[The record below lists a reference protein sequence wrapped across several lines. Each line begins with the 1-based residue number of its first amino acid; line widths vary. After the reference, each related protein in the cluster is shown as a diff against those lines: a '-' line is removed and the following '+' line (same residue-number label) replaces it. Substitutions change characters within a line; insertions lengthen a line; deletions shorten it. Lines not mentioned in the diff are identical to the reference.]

1 MNRYSTQ
8 RQCSLMKKMSRNS
21 SRRILEFHDDHCCTG
36 NVIGNFRRSSS
47 LRLRGEK
54 MVQRSPLSTRK
65 LIPIITENSHHKTR
79 SDGSRL
85 PEPSHRPRS
94 HSFNS
99 NNQGKPRKSC
109 LKPQDPCLDRNLSMT
124 DSAHTPPGSPED
136 LPDDESLHS
145 YGSAATAASVDAG
158 YAPFNGTT
166 FSGRSMRYVLHCSS
180 HAGLA
185 GDEYLTPTQRA
196 QKQIRR
202 LKALLCQAKKDLEKK
217 DSEIFH
223 LTKEVVEL
231 RLYKASICSPD
242 EKSNSSE
249 MVTIREN
256 AGEASIEES
265 IKCKESCR
273 QYDVTDSP
281 LFKDQTPTRCRNEM
295 QGSFT
300 DSGHFEDLTNSSLHS
315 KESVLLTNDAS
326 CMTEVNDSE
335 EERRIL
341 ISYYENKIETIMRSH
356 VGDTQE
362 LKKAHN
368 DKVESLLQKLAD
380 VNTRYSELLPN
391 YEQAKERIHI
401 LEKQLEDASKQLED
415 EEGRHRAMYLQMY
428 NKGVEAAK
436 FETDKESE
444 TDVSQGQL
452 NRVSV
457 EELLTQLQI
466 TQTELE
472 NVRDTAFTT
481 DRSTKSQAL
490 LSAKEAVSLW
500 VLGARKAMYRRIVES
515 QKGNKSNVDPEVTLQ
530 FLKSA
535 IYYFLTDPE
544 NHQGHLNAIENIL
557 GFTEA
562 EKKNIRKARAT

>member
-1 MNRYSTQ
+1 MNKNY
-8 RQCSLMKKMSRNS
+8 N
-21 SRRILEFHDDHCCTG
+21 RRVPEFHDEHCCTG
-36 NVIGNFRRSSS
+36 NVAGNFRRTSS

-65 LIPIITENSHHKTR
+65 LIPVITENGHEKTR
-79 SDGSRL
+79 SDGARL
-85 PEPSHRPRS
+85 MEPGHRQRS
-94 HSFNS
+94 HSFSS
-99 NNQGKPRKSC
+99 NAQHKSRKSC
-109 LKPQDPCLDRNLSMT
+109 LKPPDSYVDGKLDMT

-136 LPDDESLHS
+136 LPDDDSLHS

-202 LKALLCQAKKDLEKK
+202 LKGLLSHAKKDLEKK
-217 DSEIFH
+217 DSEIFQ

-231 RLYKASICSPD
+231 RLYKTSICSPD

-249 MVTIREN
+249 IVTIREN
-256 AGEASIEES
+256 ADDICTEQESLKHDEACSS
-265 IKCKESCR
+265 F
-273 QYDVTDSP
+273 DVTDSP
-281 LFKDQTPTRCRNEM
+281 LFKDQTPTRCRNDM

-300 DSGHFEDLTNSSLHS
+300 DSGHFDDLTNSSLHS
-315 KESVLLTNDAS
+315 KESVHMLTNEAA
-326 CMTEVNDSE
+326 CMTEEDSE
-335 EERRIL
+335 EERRSL
-341 ISYYENKIETIMRSH
+341 ISFYEKKVEDVMRAH
-356 VGDTQE
+356 VGETQE

-368 DKVESLLQKLAD
+368 DKVEALLQKLAD
-380 VNTRYSELLPN
+380 VNTRYCELLPN
-391 YEQAKERIHI
+391 YEQAKERIHS
-401 LEKQLEDASKQLED
+401 LEKQLEEASKQLQ
-415 EEGRHRAMYLQMY
+415 EEEHRHRSMYLQMY

-436 FETDKESE
+436 FELEKEGEAGTSQ
-444 TDVSQGQL
+444 VS
-452 NRVSV
+452 RVSV
-457 EELLTQLQI
+457 EELLEQLQI

-472 NVRDTAFTT
+472 NVR
-481 DRSTKSQAL
+481 
-490 LSAKEAVSLW
+490 
-500 VLGARKAMYRRIVES
+500 AMYRRIVES
-515 QKGNKSNVDPEVTLQ
+515 QKGSKTNVDPEVTLQ

-557 GFTEA
+557 GFTDS
-562 EKKNIRKARAT
+562 EKKNIHKARAT

>member
-1 MNRYSTQ
+1 MNRNY
-8 RQCSLMKKMSRNS
+8 
-21 SRRILEFHDDHCCTG
+21 SRRVADFHDEHCCAG
-36 NVIGNFRRSSS
+36 NVTGNFRRSSS

-54 MVQRSPLSTRK
+54 MVQRSPLATRK
-65 LIPIITENSHHKTR
+65 LIPIITENTHQKQR
-79 SDGSRL
+79 SDVPRL
-85 PEPSHRPRS
+85 QEPGHRQRS

-99 NNQGKPRKSC
+99 NPLQKPKKSC
-109 LKPQDPCLDRNLSMT
+109 LKVQESGLDRKLSMT

-185 GDEYLTPTQRA
+185 GEEYLTPTQRA

-202 LKALLCQAKKDLEKK
+202 LKNLLSQAKKDLDKK
-217 DSEIFH
+217 DSEIFQ

-249 MVTIREN
+249 IVTIREN
-256 AGEASIEES
+256 ADEASIEQDS
-265 IKCKESCR
+265 PKHGDACR
-273 QYDVTDSP
+273 SFDITDSP
-281 LFKDQTPTRCRNEM
+281 LFKNQTPTRCRNEM

-300 DSGHFEDLTNSSLHS
+300 DSGHFDDLTNSSLHS
-315 KESVLLTNDAS
+315 KESVHMLTHEAS
-326 CMTEVNDSE
+326 CMTDIGDGD
-335 EERRIL
+335 EERRSL
-341 ISYYENKIETIMRSH
+341 IMYYEKKIEDIIRAH
-356 VGDTQE
+356 VGETQE
-362 LKKAHN
+362 MKKQHN
-368 DKVESLLQKLAD
+368 DKVEALLQKLAD
-380 VNTRYSELLPN
+380 VNTRYCELLPN
-391 YEQAKERIHI
+391 YEQARERIHS
-401 LEKQLEDASKQLED
+401 LEKQLEEVSKQLQD
-415 EEGRHRAMYLQMY
+415 EESRHRSVYLQMY

-436 FETDKESE
+436 FELEKDNEPGT
-444 TDVSQGQL
+444 SQGQVS
-452 NRVSV
+452 RVSV
-457 EELLTQLQI
+457 EELLEQLQI

-472 NVRDTAFTT
+472 KVRDTAFTE
-481 DRSTKSQAL
+481 DRSAKSQVL

-515 QKGNKSNVDPEVTLQ
+515 QKGNKTNVDPEVTLQ

-557 GFTEA
+557 GFTDA
-562 EKKNIRKARAT
+562 EKKNIRKARTT

>member
-1 MNRYSTQ
+1 MNRNCG
-8 RQCSLMKKMSRNS
+8 RK
-21 SRRILEFHDDHCCTG
+21 IAEFHDEHCCAG
-36 NVIGNFRRSSS
+36 NVIGNFRRASS

-54 MVQRSPLSTRK
+54 MVQRSPLATRK
-65 LIPIITENSHHKTR
+65 LIPIITENTIPKSR

-99 NNQGKPRKSC
+99 NSQIKPKKSC
-109 LKPQDPCLDRNLSMT
+109 LKTPDSPYMDRKLSMT

-136 LPDDESLHS
+136 MPDDESLHS
-145 YGSAATAASVDAG
+145 YGSAATAASIEAG

-180 HAGLA
+180 HAGLS

-202 LKALLCQAKKDLEKK
+202 LKALLSQAKKDLEKK

-231 RLYKASICSPD
+231 RLYKASIFSPD

-249 MVTIREN
+249 IVTIREN
-256 AGEASIEES
+256 NEEASIDED
-265 IKCKESCR
+265 KCKETCR
-273 QYDVTDSP
+273 SFDVTDSP
-281 LFKDQTPTRCRNEM
+281 LFKDTPTRSRNEM

-300 DSGHFEDLTNSSLHS
+300 DSGHFDDLTNSSLHS
-315 KESVLLTNDAS
+315 KESVLMLTHDAS
-326 CMTEVNDSE
+326 CMTEIGDSDM
-335 EERRIL
+335 ERRNL
-341 ISYYENKIETIMRSH
+341 IAYYEKKIEDVMRAH
-356 VGDTQE
+356 VGETQE
-362 LKKAHN
+362 MKKSHN
-368 DKVESLLQKLAD
+368 DKVEALLQKLAD
-380 VNTRYSELLPN
+380 VNTRYCELLPN
-391 YEQAKERIHI
+391 YEQAKERIHM
-401 LEKQLEDASKQLED
+401 LEKQLEEASKQLQD

-428 NKGVEAAK
+428 NKGVEAAR
-436 FETDKESE
+436 FELGKEGDIDPDK
-444 TDVSQGQL
+444 SQL
-452 NRVSV
+452 SRVSV
-457 EELLTQLQI
+457 EELLEQLQI

-472 NVRDTAFTT
+472 NVR
-481 DRSTKSQAL
+481 
-490 LSAKEAVSLW
+490 
-500 VLGARKAMYRRIVES
+500 AMYRRIVES
-515 QKGNKSNVDPEVTLQ
+515 QKGSKSNVDPEVTLQ

-562 EKKNIRKARAT
+562 EKKNIRKARTP

>member
-1 MNRYSTQ
+1 MNR
-8 RQCSLMKKMSRNS
+8 NS
-21 SRRILEFHDDHCCTG
+21 NRRIPEYHDEHCCAG
-36 NVIGNFRRSSS
+36 NVSNNFRRTSS

-65 LIPIITENSHHKTR
+65 LISIPIITEHQKNHHDGHRLVEPNHRAR
-79 SDGSRL
+79 SQ
-85 PEPSHRPRS
+85 
-94 HSFNS
+94 SFSS
-99 NNQGKPRKSC
+99 NAQKPNKSGLKIQEHCMENGK
-109 LKPQDPCLDRNLSMT
+109 LSVS
-124 DSAHTPPGSPED
+124 DSAHTPPGSPEE

-185 GDEYLTPTQRA
+185 GEEYLTPTQRA

-202 LKALLCQAKKDLEKK
+202 LKNLLSQAKKDLDKK

-249 MVTIREN
+249 IVTIREN
-256 AGEASIEES
+256 ADEASLEQES
-265 IKCKESCR
+265 PKTEDAPHTF
-273 QYDVTDSP
+273 DVTDSP
-281 LFKDQTPTRCRNEM
+281 LFKAQTPTRSRNSEM

-300 DSGHFEDLTNSSLHS
+300 DSGHFDDLTNSSLHS
-315 KESVLLTNDAS
+315 KESVHMLTHDAS
-326 CMTEVNDSE
+326 CMVELNGDEDRQS
-335 EERRIL
+335 L
-341 ISYYENKIETIMRSH
+341 ISYYEKKVEDVMRAH
-356 VGDTQE
+356 VGETQE

-368 DKVESLLQKLAD
+368 DKVEALLQKLAD
-380 VNTRYSELLPN
+380 VNTRYCELLPN
-391 YEQAKERIHI
+391 YEQAKEKIHI
-401 LEKQLEDASKQLED
+401 LEKQLEEASKQLQ
-415 EEGRHRAMYLQMY
+415 EEESRHRAVYLQMY
-428 NKGVEAAK
+428 NKGVEAANYSVNK
-436 FETDKESE
+436 DGEASG
-444 TDVSQGQL
+444 SQSPMS
-452 NRVSV
+452 RVSV
-457 EELLTQLQI
+457 EELLEQLQI

-472 NVRDTAFTT
+472 NVR
-481 DRSTKSQAL
+481 
-490 LSAKEAVSLW
+490 
-500 VLGARKAMYRRIVES
+500 AMYRRIVES
-515 QKGNKSNVDPEVTLQ
+515 QKGNKTNVDPEVTLQ

-557 GFTEA
+557 GFTDA
-562 EKKNIRKARAT
+562 EKQNIRKARAT

>member
-1 MNRYSTQ
+1 MNRNY
-8 RQCSLMKKMSRNS
+8 
-21 SRRILEFHDDHCCTG
+21 SRRVADFHDEHCCAG
-36 NVIGNFRRSSS
+36 NVTGNFRRSSS

-54 MVQRSPLSTRK
+54 MVQRSPLATRK
-65 LIPIITENSHHKTR
+65 LIPIITENTHQKQR
-79 SDGSRL
+79 SDVPRL
-85 PEPSHRPRS
+85 QEPGHRQRS

-99 NNQGKPRKSC
+99 NPLQKPKKSC
-109 LKPQDPCLDRNLSMT
+109 LKTESGLDRKLSMT

-185 GDEYLTPTQRA
+185 GEEYLTPTQRA

-202 LKALLCQAKKDLEKK
+202 LKNLLSQAKKDLEKK
-217 DSEIFH
+217 DSEIFQ

-249 MVTIREN
+249 IVTIREN
-256 AGEASIEES
+256 ADEASIEQDS
-265 IKCKESCR
+265 PKHGDACR
-273 QYDVTDSP
+273 SFDITDSP
-281 LFKDQTPTRCRNEM
+281 LFKNQTPTRCRNEM

-300 DSGHFEDLTNSSLHS
+300 DSGHFDDLTNSSLHS
-315 KESVLLTNDAS
+315 KESVHMLTHEAS
-326 CMTEVNDSE
+326 CMTEIGDGD
-335 EERRIL
+335 EERRSL
-341 ISYYENKIETIMRSH
+341 ISYYEKKIEDIIRAH
-356 VGDTQE
+356 VGETQE
-362 LKKAHN
+362 MKKQHN
-368 DKVESLLQKLAD
+368 DKVEGLLQKLAD
-380 VNTRYSELLPN
+380 VNTRYCELLPN
-391 YEQAKERIHI
+391 YEQAKERIHS
-401 LEKQLEDASKQLED
+401 LEKQLEEVSKQLQ
-415 EEGRHRAMYLQMY
+415 EEETRHRSIYLQMY

-436 FETDKESE
+436 FELDKDNGPG
-444 TDVSQGQL
+444 TSQGQVS
-452 NRVSV
+452 RVSV
-457 EELLTQLQI
+457 EELLEQLQI

-472 NVRDTAFTT
+472 KVR
-481 DRSTKSQAL
+481 
-490 LSAKEAVSLW
+490 
-500 VLGARKAMYRRIVES
+500 AMYRRIVQS
-515 QKGNKSNVDPEVTLQ
+515 QKGNKTNVDPEVTLQ

-557 GFTEA
+557 GFTDA
-562 EKKNIRKARAT
+562 EKKNIRKARTS

>member
-1 MNRYSTQ
+1 
-8 RQCSLMKKMSRNS
+8 
-21 SRRILEFHDDHCCTG
+21 
-36 NVIGNFRRSSS
+36 
-47 LRLRGEK
+47 

-65 LIPIITENSHHKTR
+65 LIPVITENSHQKHR
-79 SDGSRL
+79 SDVARL
-85 PEPSHRPRS
+85 TDPGHRQRS

-99 NNQGKPRKSC
+99 NGQNKPKKSC
-109 LKPQDPCLDRNLSMT
+109 LKLQEPCLDRKLSMS
-124 DSAHTPPGSPED
+124 DSANTPPGSPEE
-136 LPDDESLHS
+136 LPDDDSLHS
-145 YGSAATAASVDAG
+145 YGSAATAASMDAG

-196 QKQIRR
+196 QRQIRR
-202 LKALLCQAKKDLEKK
+202 LKSLLAEAKKDLEKK

-249 MVTIREN
+249 VTTIREN
-256 AGEASIEES
+256 ADEPNTIQETPKREPLHF
-265 IKCKESCR
+265 
-273 QYDVTDSP
+273 DVTDGP
-281 LFKDQTPTRCRNEM
+281 LYKDQTPTRCRDM

-300 DSGHFEDLTNSSLHS
+300 DSGHFDDLTNSSLHS
-315 KESVLLTNDAS
+315 KESVHMMTHEAS
-326 CMTEVNDSE
+326 CMTDLDGN
-335 EERRIL
+335 EERHSL
-341 ISYYENKIETIMRSH
+341 ISFYEKKVEDLMREH
-356 VGDTQE
+356 MGETQE

-368 DKVESLLQKLAD
+368 DKVEGLLQKLAD
-380 VNTRYSELLPN
+380 VNTRYCELLPN
-391 YEQAKERIHI
+391 YEQAKERIHT
-401 LEKQLEDASKQLED
+401 LERQLEEVSKQLQD
-415 EEGRHRAMYLQMY
+415 DDSRHKSMYLQMY
-428 NKGVEAAK
+428 NKGMEAAK
-436 FETDKESE
+436 FEIDRDSE
-444 TDVSQGQL
+444 ASTSQGPV

-457 EELLTQLQI
+457 EELLEQLQI

-472 NVRDTAFTT
+472 NVRDPAFTEE
-481 DRSTKSQAL
+481 RKSQAL

-515 QKGNKSNVDPEVTLQ
+515 QKGAKTQVDPEVTLQ

-557 GFTEA
+557 GFSEA
-562 EKKNIRKARAT
+562 EKKNIRKARPT

>member
-1 MNRYSTQ
+1 MNRNY
-8 RQCSLMKKMSRNS
+8 
-21 SRRILEFHDDHCCTG
+21 SRRGPEFHDEHCCAG
-36 NVIGNFRRSSS
+36 NVTGNFRRTSS

-65 LIPIITENSHHKTR
+65 LIPVITENAHQKNR
-79 SDGSRL
+79 SDAAHL
-85 PEPSHRPRS
+85 VEPSHRQRS
-94 HSFNS
+94 HSFSS
-99 NNQGKPRKSC
+99 NAQHKPRKSC
-109 LKPQDPCLDRNLSMT
+109 LKPPDNYVDKLDMT
-124 DSAHTPPGSPED
+124 DPAHTPPGSPED

-202 LKALLCQAKKDLEKK
+202 LKSLLGQAKKDLEK

-249 MVTIREN
+249 IVTIREN
-256 AGEASIEES
+256 ADDISIEQS
-265 IKCKESCR
+265 SPKCDEACSTF
-273 QYDVTDSP
+273 DVTDSP
-281 LFKDQTPTRCRNEM
+281 LYKDQTPTRCRNDM

-300 DSGHFEDLTNSSLHS
+300 DSGHFDDLTNSSLHS
-315 KESVLLTNDAS
+315 KESVHMLTHDAG
-326 CMTEVNDSE
+326 CMTEIEDSD
-335 EERRIL
+335 EERRSL
-341 ISYYENKIETIMRSH
+341 ICYKKVEDVMRSH
-356 VGDTQE
+356 VGETQE

-368 DKVESLLQKLAD
+368 DKVEALLQKLAD
-380 VNTRYSELLPN
+380 VNTRYCELLPN
-391 YEQAKERIHI
+391 YEQAKERIHS
-401 LEKQLEDASKQLED
+401 LEKQLEEASRQLE
-415 EEGRHRAMYLQMY
+415 EEESKHRSMYLQMY

-436 FETDKESE
+436 FELEKEGE
-444 TDVSQGQL
+444 AGTSQGQL
-452 NRVSV
+452 SRVSV
-457 EELLTQLQI
+457 EELLEQLQI

-472 NVRDTAFTT
+472 NVRDTAFTA
-481 DRSTKSQAL
+481 DRTAKSQVL

-515 QKGNKSNVDPEVTLQ
+515 QKGNKTNVDPEVTLQ

-557 GFTEA
+557 GFTDA

>member
-1 MNRYSTQ
+1 MKMNR
-8 RQCSLMKKMSRNS
+8 NP
-21 SRRILEFHDDHCCTG
+21 SRRISEFHDDHCCAAS
-36 NVIGNFRRSSS
+36 VIGNFRRSSS

-54 MVQRSPLSTRK
+54 MVQRSPLTTRK
-65 LIPIITENSHHKTR
+65 LIPVITENSNHKIR

-99 NNQGKPRKSC
+99 NTQNKSRKSC
-109 LKPQDPCLDRNLSMT
+109 LKIQDPCVDRNLSMT
-124 DSAHTPPGSPED
+124 DSALTPPGSPED

-185 GDEYLTPTQRA
+185 GEEYLTPTQRA

-202 LKALLCQAKKDLEKK
+202 LKSLLSQAKKDLEKK

-256 AGEASIEES
+256 AGEASIVEGV
-265 IKCKESCR
+265 KCKDTCR
-273 QYDVTDSP
+273 DFDVTDSP
-281 LFKDQTPTRCRNEM
+281 LFKDRTPTRCRNDM

-300 DSGHFEDLTNSSLHS
+300 DSGHFDDLTNSSLHS
-315 KESVLLTNDAS
+315 KESVHMLTHDVS
-326 CMTEVNDSE
+326 CMTEVADSDE
-335 EERRIL
+335 DRRNL
-341 ISYYENKIETIMRSH
+341 IAHYEKKIEDMMREH
-356 VGDTQE
+356 VGDTQDM
-362 LKKAHN
+362 KKSHN
-368 DKVESLLQKLAD
+368 DKVEALLQKLAD

-391 YEQAKERIHI
+391 YEQAKEKIHI
-401 LEKQLEDASKQLED
+401 LEKQLEEASKQLQD
-415 EEGRHRAMYLQMY
+415 EESKHCAMYLQMY

-436 FETDKESE
+436 FDTDKDNES
-444 TDVSQGQL
+444 DAVQGQL
-452 NRVSV
+452 SRVSV

-472 NVRDTAFTT
+472 NVR
-481 DRSTKSQAL
+481 
-490 LSAKEAVSLW
+490 
-500 VLGARKAMYRRIVES
+500 AMYRRIVES